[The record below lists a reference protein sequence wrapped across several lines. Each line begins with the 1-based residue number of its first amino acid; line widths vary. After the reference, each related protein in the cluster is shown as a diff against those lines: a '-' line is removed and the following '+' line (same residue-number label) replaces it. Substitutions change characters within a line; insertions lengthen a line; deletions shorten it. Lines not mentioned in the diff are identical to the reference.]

1 VGGGNAIHLTLEY
14 DIREVILILM
24 RNFERLNLFIQAYV
38 FGLVDGLP
46 IEEGKINMFGV
57 EVFMEE
63 SSRALCRDP
72 SLGLV
77 IKARAY
83 EGAGQE

>member
-1 VGGGNAIHLTLEY
+1 MGGGNAIHLTLEY
-14 DIREVILILM
+14 DMKEVIPILM
-24 RNFERLNLFIQAYV
+24 KKFERLNPFIQAYV
-38 FGLVDGLP
+38 VGLVDGLP

-57 EVFMEE
+57 EVFMEK

-72 SLGLV
+72 SFGFV

-83 EGAGQE
+83 EGVGQE

>member
-14 DIREVILILM
+14 DMKEVIPILM
-24 RNFERLNLFIQAYV
+24 RKFERLNPFIQAYV
-38 FGLVDGLP
+38 IGLVDGLP

-57 EVFMEE
+57 EVFMEK

-72 SLGLV
+72 SFGFV

-83 EGAGQE
+83 EGVGQE